1 MSIKEVYK
9 RITCLKITDFWKI
22 NCLVYASEVSKFLMP
37 VLITRGMIELDST
50 KLNQQSDFRIRDTLV
65 LVHDTCVSCL
75 ASLCRAVPCRAV
87 PCFSRLAM
95 HYFVLL
101 CFVLSYFAL
110 YCINFIISYHIVL
123 CYVCYI
129 VMNLIYISTATNL
142 RLFSLQSMNTI
153 KKSL

>member
-75 ASLCRAVPCRAV
+75 ASPCRAVPCRAFPGL
-87 PCFSRLAM
+87 PCITLF
-95 HYFVLL
+95 
-101 CFVLSYFAL
+101 CFVLFCLLLPYTAL
-110 YCINFIISYHIVL
+110 ILSYHIIS
-123 CYVCYI
+123 CC
-129 VMNLIYISTATNL
+129 VMCVIL
-142 RLFSLQSMNTI
+142 
-153 KKSL
+153 